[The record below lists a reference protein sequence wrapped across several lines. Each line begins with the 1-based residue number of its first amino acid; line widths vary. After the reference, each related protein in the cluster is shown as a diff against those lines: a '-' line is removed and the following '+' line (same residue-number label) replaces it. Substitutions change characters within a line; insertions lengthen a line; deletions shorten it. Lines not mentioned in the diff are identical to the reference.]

1 MLRTLIVLAVIATFS
16 LLTPLSLTAV
26 AGQSAIE
33 RALESEK
40 SPTKL
45 DKELMDELNISRGII
60 IDADAFVSFLE
71 RIRNNSQLETV
82 LREAKE
88 QGVRIS
94 VSFNSS
100 ARPGVVYIN
109 VEITDD
115 DEIINHVARSISVAL
130 AKEQLRK
137 ELEQPA
143 EEFGVTQGSIDI
155 EEFAL
160 FIERVRTNPA
170 LAEVLAEAKEQGV
183 RISVSF
189 NSSTGHRVI
198 YINTKQTDI
207 EIIKFIRGT

>member
-1 MLRTLIVLAVIATFS
+1 MFFDTDVTDLIATFS

-45 DKELMDELNISRGII
+45 DKELMDELNISRGS

-160 FIERVRTNPA
+160 FIERVHSNPV
-170 LAEVLAEAKEQGV
+170 LAEVLKEV
-183 RISVSF
+183 RDAGIRIHITF
-189 NSSTGHRVI
+189 RFSTRHRVI
-198 YINTKQTDI
+198 SINVSKTDD

>member
-45 DKELMDELNISRGII
+45 DKELMDELNISRGS

-143 EEFGVTQGSIDI
+143 EELGVTQGSIDI

-160 FIERVRTNPA
+160 FIERVHSNPV

>member
-82 LREAKE
+82 LR
-88 QGVRIS
+88 
-94 VSFNSS
+94 
-100 ARPGVVYIN
+100 
-109 VEITDD
+109 
-115 DEIINHVARSISVAL
+115 
-130 AKEQLRK
+130 
-137 ELEQPA
+137 
-143 EEFGVTQGSIDI
+143 
-155 EEFAL
+155 
-160 FIERVRTNPA
+160 
-170 LAEVLAEAKEQGV
+170 
-183 RISVSF
+183 
-189 NSSTGHRVI
+189 
-198 YINTKQTDI
+198 
-207 EIIKFIRGT
+207 